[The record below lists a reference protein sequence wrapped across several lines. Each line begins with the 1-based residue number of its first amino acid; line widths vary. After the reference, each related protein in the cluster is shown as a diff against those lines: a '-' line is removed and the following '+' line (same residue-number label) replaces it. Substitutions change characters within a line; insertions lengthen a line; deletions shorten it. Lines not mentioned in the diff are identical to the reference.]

1 MEGVAA
7 AEYSEQQR
15 LTDSDPEQDAML
27 GAGVALSGDGNTAIV
42 GRTRAGRFEPGVA
55 KVFVRSGT
63 TWTLQQALSSPE
75 PQDPGMRS
83 DWFGGAVAL
92 SADGNTAVVGAF
104 ADRLDFTY
112 GASNAGSVTIFAR
125 SGTTWTVQAH
135 LTCADSD
142 PVCQFGAS
150 YLGTVNQAAFGYS
163 VAVSGDGDTVIVG
176 TKQSGSNNVAAV
188 VFTRSGST
196 WTLQQSIALV
206 GEYTSNH
213 QVQEHKFHG
222 MSVALSSD
230 GNTAAVGDAD
240 GASIADW
247 TAVNGTF
254 LGYMCGSG
262 NVYPGAVRVL
272 TRSGST
278 WTEQQTLVPTG
289 GEARCGFGGYGLDL
303 SDDGNTL
310 IGGAGSGNAYQGSA
324 TVFTRSGSTWT
335 QQQTLTSAEGAAG
348 DVFGGVNTHAGYG
361 SSSGPAKAVALSAD
375 GNTAVVGAPWADTMS
390 LNSGTA
396 KVFTRSGSTWTQQQ
410 TLNQAATS
418 RYFGNSVSLSDDAG
432 TVIAGSYFDTIDGK
446 PDAGSA
452 VVFALNNA
460 SVTLSTTSASV
471 SEAGPTAQDFTV
483 VLGDQPSSDVV
494 ISVVSADTGEA
505 TVAPAQWTFTSS
517 NWDTAQTVTGTGG
530 DDSAVDGTQTTAV
543 TVAVVDGSS
552 DDAYDSVADQTVTV
566 TTSDDDAAGYTLS
579 GTSGTSVTVAEGPFI
594 ATVMVPVVLTA
605 QPTSDVVFEVSSA
618 DTGEATVSPAQL
630 TFTSSNWSTSQY
642 VTGTGVDD
650 NLTDGNQT
658 TAVTVAVVDASSD
671 NAFDALADQTI
682 TVTTSDDDSPGVSVT
697 ESDGSTATTE
707 SGGTDTF
714 TVVLNT
720 QPSSDVVVSVAS
732 SDTGEVTVS
741 PAQLT
746 FTSSNWD
753 TAQAATTTGAD
764 DSLVD
769 GPQFATITVAIVD
782 ASSDDDYDPVA
793 DVTVTVTNVD
803 DEPIPETDC
812 TLEANWNLAECG
824 CPSGQTRTSSSSG
837 TCAATVPDATG
848 PGVALSAVA
857 AQSDAFLSWT
867 PSPTA
872 GVQSHELAWQGPSGS
887 WTTHGT
893 YAGSVIPE
901 DTLLDL
907 ANGVHSFQIRT
918 TWTDGTSKLSNVAS
932 VTVPTPP
939 PPPSPVP
946 EQVEVAGFD
955 CSTYPSLIQVIGTTG
970 VGHSVKQLDLATG
983 GYSEIFSIS
992 VNRTP
997 SYTNLNAIGINPV
1010 DGALY
1015 GLMRVQGFGYLV
1027 RFDDAGNVAF
1037 VARVPHMSNAGDVD
1051 AQGRFMWD
1059 SERTN
1064 FYVLSGIADMD
1075 GFADPGDA
1083 ADKSKITPVV
1093 TGMDGVADVAALSAD
1108 LGAGEQSYAMG
1119 VNGRNHKLQIW
1130 AYDDQP
1136 QAWTINL
1143 FEGGSPAQLT
1153 N

>member
-42 GRTRAGRFEPGVA
+42 GRTRAGRYEPGVA

-63 TWTLQQALSSPE
+63 TWTLQQALSNPE

-104 ADRLDFTY
+104 ADRLDFEY

-142 PVCQFGAS
+142 PVCQYGAS
-150 YLGTVNQAAFGYS
+150 NWGTTNSAAFGYS
-163 VAVSGDGDTVIVG
+163 VAVSGDGDTVMVG
-176 TKQSGSNNVAAV
+176 TKLSSSNNVAAV

-196 WTLQQSIALV
+196 WTLQQSIALEGGNGNV
-206 GEYTSNH
+206 DD
-213 QVQEHKFHG
+213 KFHG

-254 LGYMCGSG
+254 LGYSC
-262 NVYPGAVRVL
+262 NNNYAGAVRVL

-310 IGGAGSGNAYQGSA
+310 IGGAGYATVGSNAAQGSA

-335 QQQTLTSAEGAAG
+335 QQQTLTSAEGAAQEF
-348 DVFGGVNTHAGYG
+348 FGGASTPSAYG
-361 SSSGPAKAVALSAD
+361 GIPGPAKMVALSAD
-375 GNTAVVGAPWADTMS
+375 GNTAVVGAPRADTLS
-390 LNSGTA
+390 FNSGTA

-446 PDAGSA
+446 PEAGSA

-505 TVAPAQWTFTSS
+505 TVSPATLTFTSG
-517 NWDTAQTVTGTGG
+517 NWNTAQTVTVAGV

-642 VTGTGVDD
+642 VTVTGVDD

-746 FTSSNWD
+746 FTSSNWN

-837 TCAATVPDATG
+837 TCAATDSGTTG

-872 GVQSHELAWQGPSGS
+872 GV
-887 WTTHGT
+887 
-893 YAGSVIPE
+893 
-901 DTLLDL
+901 
-907 ANGVHSFQIRT
+907 
-918 TWTDGTSKLSNVAS
+918 
-932 VTVPTPP
+932 
-939 PPPSPVP
+939 
-946 EQVEVAGFD
+946 
-955 CSTYPSLIQVIGTTG
+955 
-970 VGHSVKQLDLATG
+970 
-983 GYSEIFSIS
+983 
-992 VNRTP
+992 
-997 SYTNLNAIGINPV
+997 
-1010 DGALY
+1010 
-1015 GLMRVQGFGYLV
+1015 
-1027 RFDDAGNVAF
+1027 
-1037 VARVPHMSNAGDVD
+1037 
-1051 AQGRFMWD
+1051 
-1059 SERTN
+1059 
-1064 FYVLSGIADMD
+1064 
-1075 GFADPGDA
+1075 
-1083 ADKSKITPVV
+1083 
-1093 TGMDGVADVAALSAD
+1093 
-1108 LGAGEQSYAMG
+1108 
-1119 VNGRNHKLQIW
+1119 
-1130 AYDDQP
+1130 
-1136 QAWTINL
+1136 
-1143 FEGGSPAQLT
+1143 
-1153 N
+1153 

>member
-1 MEGVAA
+1 
-7 AEYSEQQR
+7 
-15 LTDSDPEQDAML
+15 
-27 GAGVALSGDGNTAIV
+27 
-42 GRTRAGRFEPGVA
+42 
-55 KVFVRSGT
+55 
-63 TWTLQQALSSPE
+63 
-75 PQDPGMRS
+75 MRS

-142 PVCQFGAS
+142 FPGCQFGAS
-150 YLGTVNQAAFGYS
+150 NWGTVNQAAFGYS
-163 VAVSGDGDTVIVG
+163 VAVSGDGDTVMVG
-176 TKQSGSNNVAAV
+176 TKLSSSNNVAAV

-310 IGGAGSGNAYQGSA
+310 IGGAGFATVGSNAYQGSA

-335 QQQTLTSAEGAAG
+335 QQQTLTSAEGAAQEF
-348 DVFGGVNTHAGYG
+348 FGGISTPPGYG
-361 SSSGPAKAVALSAD
+361 SSYGPAKAVALSAD
-375 GNTAVVGAPWADTMS
+375 GNTAVVGAPRADTLS
-390 LNSGTA
+390 FNSGTA

-446 PDAGSA
+446 SEAGSA

-505 TVAPAQWTFTSS
+505 TVSPATLTFTSG
-517 NWDTAQTVTGTGG
+517 NWNTAQTVTVAGV

-630 TFTSSNWSTSQY
+630 TFTSQL
-642 VTGTGVDD
+642 VDIPVCGGHRRRRQSHRRQPD
-650 NLTDGNQT
+650 HCGDR
-658 TAVTVAVVDASSD
+658 AVVDASSD

-682 TVTTSDDDSPGVSVT
+682 TVTTSDDDSREFRSPSR
-697 ESDGSTATTE
+697 
-707 SGGTDTF
+707 
-714 TVVLNT
+714 TVRRRPPNPAAPT
-720 QPSSDVVVSVAS
+720 R
-732 SDTGEVTVS
+732 S
-741 PAQLT
+741 PWC
-746 FTSSNWD
+746 S
-753 TAQAATTTGAD
+753 
-764 DSLVD
+764 
-769 GPQFATITVAIVD
+769 
-782 ASSDDDYDPVA
+782 
-793 DVTVTVTNVD
+793 
-803 DEPIPETDC
+803 
-812 TLEANWNLAECG
+812 
-824 CPSGQTRTSSSSG
+824 
-837 TCAATVPDATG
+837 
-848 PGVALSAVA
+848 
-857 AQSDAFLSWT
+857 T
-867 PSPTA
+867 PSR
-872 GVQSHELAWQGPSGS
+872 HL
-887 WTTHGT
+887 
-893 YAGSVIPE
+893 
-901 DTLLDL
+901 
-907 ANGVHSFQIRT
+907 
-918 TWTDGTSKLSNVAS
+918 TWSSRLPVL
-932 VTVPTPP
+932 TP
-939 PPPSPVP
+939 
-946 EQVEVAGFD
+946 
-955 CSTYPSLIQVIGTTG
+955 
-970 VGHSVKQLDLATG
+970 
-983 GYSEIFSIS
+983 
-992 VNRTP
+992 
-997 SYTNLNAIGINPV
+997 
-1010 DGALY
+1010 
-1015 GLMRVQGFGYLV
+1015 
-1027 RFDDAGNVAF
+1027 
-1037 VARVPHMSNAGDVD
+1037 
-1051 AQGRFMWD
+1051 GR
-1059 SERTN
+1059 
-1064 FYVLSGIADMD
+1064 
-1075 GFADPGDA
+1075 
-1083 ADKSKITPVV
+1083 
-1093 TGMDGVADVAALSAD
+1093 
-1108 LGAGEQSYAMG
+1108 
-1119 VNGRNHKLQIW
+1119 
-1130 AYDDQP
+1130 
-1136 QAWTINL
+1136 
-1143 FEGGSPAQLT
+1143 
-1153 N
+1153 